1 MKHFNPNRIF
11 IFILS
16 FFIVTILSC
25 KEEVTSTAEAKKMQ
39 KSSETVSIAED
50 RMITV
55 YYFHTVY
62 RCYSCTR
69 IEEQTKQ
76 ALTNNFM
83 KLLKSGRMIFKAVN
97 IEENQNKHFIQ
108 DYQLFTK
115 SVVLVDLIK
124 GKQRNW
130 KRLDQTWSYLRNPAV
145 FEKYIKDEI
154 VAFIKK

>member
-1 MKHFNPNRIF
+1 
-11 IFILS
+11 
-16 FFIVTILSC
+16 
-25 KEEVTSTAEAKKMQ
+25 
-39 KSSETVSIAED
+39 
-50 RMITV
+50 
-55 YYFHTVY
+55 
-62 RCYSCTR
+62 
-69 IEEQTKQ
+69 
-76 ALTNNFM
+76 
-83 KLLKSGRMIFKAVN
+83 MIFKAVN